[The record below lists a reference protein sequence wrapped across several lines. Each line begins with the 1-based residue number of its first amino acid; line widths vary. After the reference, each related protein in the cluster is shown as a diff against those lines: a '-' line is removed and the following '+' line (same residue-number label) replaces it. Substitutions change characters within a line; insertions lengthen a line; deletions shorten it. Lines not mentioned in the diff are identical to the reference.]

1 MALRTRNSYGSI
13 TVCDDVI
20 ASLAGHLAM
29 ECYGV
34 VEMVPFGFSD
44 SLTDVFKRVGKSR
57 GVRIATKDDRI
68 YVDLFVKFKYGLPVS
83 AVSSSLK
90 NTVKYGLERFT
101 GMIVAAVD
109 VHVVG
114 VKL

>member
-1 MALRTRNSYGSI
+1 MALRTKNSYGAI
-13 TVCDDVI
+13 TVSDDVI
-20 ASLAGHLAM
+20 ASLAGHFAT

-34 VEMVPFGFSD
+34 VEVVPFSFSD
-44 SLTDVFKRVGKSR
+44 SVTDIFKRNGKSR
-57 GVRIATKDDRI
+57 GVRIATKGDRI
-68 YVDLFVKFKYGLPVS
+68 FVDLFVKIKYGLPVS

-90 NTVKYGLERFT
+90 KTVKYGLEHFT
-101 GMIVAAVD
+101 GMIVDSID

>member
-68 YVDLFVKFKYGLPVS
+68 YVDLFVKFKYGL
-83 AVSSSLK
+83 
-90 NTVKYGLERFT
+90 ERFT

>member
-1 MALRTRNSYGSI
+1 MAIRTRNSYGTI
-13 TVCDDVI
+13 TVSDDVI
-20 ASLAGHLAM
+20 ASLAGHFAG

-44 SLTDVFKRVGKSR
+44 SFTDIFKRNGKSR
-57 GVRIATKDDRI
+57 GVRIATKGDRI

-83 AVSSSLK
+83 AVSASLK
-90 NTVKYGLERFT
+90 NTVKYGLEHFT
-101 GMIVAAVD
+101 GMIVDSID

>member
-1 MALRTRNSYGSI
+1 MAIRTRNSYGTI
-13 TVCDDVI
+13 TVSDDVI
-20 ASLAGHLAM
+20 ASLAGHFAS

-44 SLTDVFKRVGKSR
+44 SFTDIFKRNGKSR
-57 GVRIATKDDRI
+57 GVRIATKGDRI

-83 AVSSSLK
+83 AVSASLK
-90 NTVKYGLERFT
+90 NTVKYGLEHFT
-101 GMIVAAVD
+101 GMIVDSID

>member
-1 MALRTRNSYGSI
+1 MALRTKNSYGAI
-13 TVCDDVI
+13 TVSDDVI
-20 ASLAGHLAM
+20 ASLAGHLAT

-34 VEMVPFGFSD
+34 VEVVPFGFSD
-44 SLTDVFKRVGKSR
+44 SFTDVFKRNGKSR
-57 GVRIATKDDRI
+57 GVRMATRERI
-68 YVDLFVKFKYGLPVS
+68 FVDLFVKIKYGLPVS

-90 NTVKYGLERFT
+90 KTVKYGLEHFT
-101 GMIVAAVD
+101 GMIVDSID

>member
-1 MALRTRNSYGSI
+1 MSLRTRNSYGIISV
-13 TVCDDVI
+13 TDDVI
-20 ASLAGHLAM
+20 ASIAGHYAS

-44 SLTDVFKRVGKSR
+44 SFSDLFRLSGKSR
-57 GVRIATKDDRI
+57 GVRVATKGDRI
-68 YVDLFVKFKYGLPVS
+68 FVDLFVKIKYGLPVS
-83 AVSSSLK
+83 AVSLSLK
-90 NTVKYGLERFT
+90 NTVKYGLEHFT
-101 GMIVAAVD
+101 GMIVDSID

>member
-1 MALRTRNSYGSI
+1 MALRTRNAYGTI
-13 TVCDDVI
+13 TVSDDAI
-20 ASLAGHLAM
+20 ANLASYLAT

-34 VEMVPFGFSD
+34 VEMVPFSFSD
-44 SLTDVFKRVGKSR
+44 SFTDLFKRNGKGR
-57 GVRIATKDDRI
+57 GVRIATKGDRI
-68 YVDLFVKFKYGLPVS
+68 YVDLFVKFKYGLPIS

-90 NTVKYGLERFT
+90 NSVKYGLERFT
-101 GMIVAAVD
+101 GMIVDSID

>member
-1 MALRTRNSYGSI
+1 MALRTRNSYGTIS
-13 TVCDDVI
+13 VSDDVI
-20 ASLAGHLAM
+20 ASLAGHFAV

-34 VEMVPFGFSD
+34 VELVPFGFSD
-44 SLTDVFKRVGKSR
+44 SFSDLFKRNGKSR
-57 GVRIATKDDRI
+57 GVRVATKGDRI
-68 YVDLFVKFKYGLPVS
+68 YVDLFVKIKYGLPVS

-90 NTVKYGLERFT
+90 NTVKYGLEHFT
-101 GMIVAAVD
+101 GMIVDSID